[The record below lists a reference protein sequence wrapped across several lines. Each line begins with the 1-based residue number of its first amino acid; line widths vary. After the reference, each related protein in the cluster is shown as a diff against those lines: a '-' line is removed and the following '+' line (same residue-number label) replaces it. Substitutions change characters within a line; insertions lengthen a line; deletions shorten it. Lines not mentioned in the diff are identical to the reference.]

1 MKKACD
7 RVFFKRSKERSGREV
22 KMKRNGSR
30 NILAGLA
37 AALILAGCFF
47 SVGVN
52 AKNADAAEETAAET
66 ESQSADGAAAGEA
79 QLIDESV
86 AAEANLSGSLMM
98 LAEDTPARENPD
110 EEAAVVVE
118 LPAGAQLLVTGEEDG
133 WYEIFYQG
141 KTAYVPMASA
151 TASTQVDQEA
161 LDEEMHRVEEE
172 GAAFV
177 EALEAQRKAAQRSR
191 IWQIIIIVLIVAV
204 FLTGVVSAVKSA
216 KAEDRKD
223 AGKRTRGKE
232 EKQNK

>member
-1 MKKACD
+1 
-7 RVFFKRSKERSGREV
+7 
-22 KMKRNGSR
+22 
-30 NILAGLA
+30 
-37 AALILAGCFF
+37 
-47 SVGVN
+47 
-52 AKNADAAEETAAET
+52 
-66 ESQSADGAAAGEA
+66 
-79 QLIDESV
+79 
-86 AAEANLSGSLMM
+86 MM
-98 LAEDTPARENPD
+98 LSEATRARENPD
-110 EEAAVVVE
+110 EDAAVVVE

-177 EALEAQRKAAQRSR
+177 ESLEAQRKAAQRSR

-216 KAEDRKD
+216 KAEDKKD
-223 AGKRTRGKE
+223 TGSKAKGKG

>member
-98 LAEDTPARENPD
+98 LAEDTQARENPD
-110 EEAAVVVE
+110 EEAAVVV
-118 LPAGAQLLVTGEEDG
+118 
-133 WYEIFYQG
+133 
-141 KTAYVPMASA
+141 
-151 TASTQVDQEA
+151 
-161 LDEEMHRVEEE
+161 
-172 GAAFV
+172 
-177 EALEAQRKAAQRSR
+177 
-191 IWQIIIIVLIVAV
+191 
-204 FLTGVVSAVKSA
+204 
-216 KAEDRKD
+216 
-223 AGKRTRGKE
+223 
-232 EKQNK
+232 